1 MKYINT
7 FSKEGFVNL
16 FADYIIKNID
26 PIHKSRF
33 QVIDFKSFLVVY
45 GSTSTDEVLDL
56 NKIRDSFIESNKQL
70 VDFLNLKH
78 INIIDL
84 IDYREP
90 LSSNEFNFTY
100 YNSDRPIFNQKVI
113 NEVNRVTEY
122 NKEFLN
128 NINYTDKLELEFYS
142 PFISQNLNII
152 NSTNFMS
159 VSSSFP
165 YGYSLNL
172 GRMEFYYGE
181 YVCNH
186 LFDILVT
193 DKILFKYNPDII
205 DDDLNIDIVCNS
217 IYGSKDIKSLVLDV
231 FDFNFNKFVNDYLN
245 DFDIENDIT
254 PISFGLQDIDEAVF
268 FYFNNVIFTNF

>member
-7 FSKEGFVNL
+7 LSKEGFVNL

-45 GSTSTDEVLDL
+45 GSTSTNEVLDL

-78 INIIDL
+78 INIIDV

-90 LSSNEFNFTY
+90 LSPNEYYFTY
-100 YNSDRPIFNQKVI
+100 YKSERPIFHQKVI
-113 NEVNRVTEY
+113 DEINKTSSEY

-128 NINYTDKLELEFYS
+128 NINYTDKIELEFYS
-142 PFISQNLNII
+142 PFLPDKLNIL

-165 YGYSLNL
+165 CGYSLNL
-172 GRMEFYYGE
+172 GRRELYYGE

-193 DKILFKYNPDII
+193 DKILFKYSLDII
-205 DDDLNIDIVCNS
+205 DDDFNIDIICDS
-217 IYGSKDIKSLVLDV
+217 IYMDKDIKSLVLDV
-231 FDFNFNKFVNDYLN
+231 FDFNINKFVNDYLN
-245 DFDIENDIT
+245 DFDLESDI
-254 PISFGLQDIDEAVF
+254 
-268 FYFNNVIFTNF
+268 NNQLSTKPWLVKDRVRDLIIF

>member
-7 FSKEGFVNL
+7 LSKEGLVNI
-16 FADYIIKNID
+16 FADYIIKNIN

-45 GSTSTDEVLDL
+45 GSTSSDVIIDL
-56 NKIRDSFIESNKQL
+56 NKLRDEFIKENKKL
-70 VDFLNLKH
+70 FDFLNLKSLS
-78 INIIDL
+78 IIDL

-90 LSSNEFNFTY
+90 ISPNQYYFTY
-100 YNSDRPIFNQKVI
+100 YKSDRPIYHKEVI
-113 NEVNRVTEY
+113 KEVNRQTSEY

-128 NINYTDKLELEFYS
+128 NISYTNKLELEFYS
-142 PFISQNLNII
+142 PFLPDKLNVF

-172 GRMEFYYGE
+172 GRREFYYGE

-193 DKILFKYNPDII
+193 DEILFKYTTDVVE
-205 DDDLNIDIVCNS
+205 DDLNIDIICDS
-217 IYGSKDIKSLVLDV
+217 IYSHKDIKSLVLDV
-231 FDFNFNKFVNDYLN
+231 FDFNLNKFSNEYLN
-245 DFDIENDIT
+245 EFNIDSDIKNQLDSKPWLVKDRIKDL
-254 PISFGLQDIDEAVF
+254 ILF
-268 FYFNNVIFTNF
+268 

>member
-245 DFDIENDIT
+245 DFDIENDI
-254 PISFGLQDIDEAVF
+254 
-268 FYFNNVIFTNF
+268 NNQLGEKPWLVKDRMKDLVII

>member
-45 GSTSTDEVLDL
+45 GSTSSDVVLDL
-56 NKIRDSFIESNKQL
+56 NKLRDTFVEQHKSLI
-70 VDFLNLKH
+70 DFLNLKH

-90 LSSNEFNFTY
+90 LSSNEFHFTY
-100 YNSDRPIFNQKVI
+100 YNSDRPVFNQKVI
-113 NEVNRVTEY
+113 DEVNRETEY

-128 NINYTDKLELEFYS
+128 NINYTDRLELEFYS
-142 PFISQNLNII
+142 PFMSQNLNVV

-172 GRMEFYYGE
+172 GRREFYYGE

-193 DKILFKYNPDII
+193 DKILFKYTSDII
-205 DDDLNIDIVCNS
+205 DDDLNVDIVCDS
-217 IYGSKDIKSLVLDV
+217 IYDFKDIKSLVLDV

-245 DFDIENDIT
+245 DFDIETDIT
-254 PISFGLQDIDEAVF
+254 NQLGEKPWLVKDRMKDLI
-268 FYFNNVIFTNF
+268 IF

>member
-90 LSSNEFNFTY
+90 LSSNEFQRY
-100 YNSDRPIFNQKVI
+100 R
-113 NEVNRVTEY
+113 
-122 NKEFLN
+122 
-128 NINYTDKLELEFYS
+128 
-142 PFISQNLNII
+142 
-152 NSTNFMS
+152 
-159 VSSSFP
+159 
-165 YGYSLNL
+165 
-172 GRMEFYYGE
+172 
-181 YVCNH
+181 
-186 LFDILVT
+186 
-193 DKILFKYNPDII
+193 KIH
-205 DDDLNIDIVCNS
+205 
-217 IYGSKDIKSLVLDV
+217 
-231 FDFNFNKFVNDYLN
+231 
-245 DFDIENDIT
+245 
-254 PISFGLQDIDEAVF
+254 
-268 FYFNNVIFTNF
+268 

>member
-7 FSKEGFVNL
+7 LSKEGLVNL
-16 FADYIIKNID
+16 FADYIIKNIN

-45 GSTSTDEVLDL
+45 GATSSDVVIDL
-56 NKIRDSFIESNKQL
+56 NKLRDEFIEENKKL
-70 VDFLNLKH
+70 FDFLNLKSLS
-78 INIIDL
+78 IIDL

-90 LSSNEFNFTY
+90 ISPNQYYFTY
-100 YNSDRPIFNQKVI
+100 YKSDRPIYHKEVI
-113 NEVNRVTEY
+113 KEVNRQTSEY

-128 NINYTDKLELEFYS
+128 NINYTNKLELEFYS
-142 PFISQNLNII
+142 PFLPDKLNIF

-172 GRMEFYYGE
+172 GRREFYYGE

-193 DKILFKYNPDII
+193 DEILFKYTTDVVE
-205 DDDLNIDIVCNS
+205 DDLNIDIICDS
-217 IYGSKDIKSLVLDV
+217 IYSNKDIKSLVLDV
-231 FDFNFNKFVNDYLN
+231 FDFNLNKFSNEYLN
-245 DFDIENDIT
+245 EFNIDNDIKNQLDSK
-254 PISFGLQDIDEAVF
+254 PWLVKDRIKDLILF
-268 FYFNNVIFTNF
+268 